1 VKFFHCDA
9 LWHNDK
15 ISLQQRTKISYYY
28 YLSINHKMTLMEPTI
43 SHIKKVSSS
52 SQTQKWKIQTNQDHS
67 EGVAKLAARFASEF
81 HMEEWGKAMG
91 MLHDKGKEPKLF
103 QDHIKFSS
111 GYDISI
117 HCQNNVKHAY
127 IGALIAKRQYPSCY
141 PLICYPI
148 LGHHA
153 GLTDYMDFDNYM
165 KMDIPSDVSIPENAY
180 QLAVPN
186 NLHLSGKEQV
196 HHLIRML
203 YSCLVDADFLDTESF
218 MDEKHSSLRGSHTS
232 LADLLPLLENH
243 LSKLT
248 SKAPDTEVN
257 RIRKEIQDQCIL
269 ESEQGVSG
277 FYSLSVPTGGGKT
290 LSSIL
295 WAIHH
300 AIKFGKKR
308 IIIAI
313 PYTSIIIQTAQILR
327 EIFGDENVLEH
338 HSENDVDLDD
348 ENQDAL
354 KLRLATENWDYP
366 IIVTTNVQLFE
377 SIFSNRPS
385 SCRKLHNICNSVL
398 ILDEVQSLPISFL
411 QPIIDSLKAY
421 QAMFGVSILFTTA
434 SLPAIKGDH
443 GNSQST
449 FHGIQDIYEIIPDSF
464 KLHDKLRRVKLIFDN
479 KISNYDEIANR
490 IIKHNKVLCVV
501 NTRKDAKEL
510 FNRLPK
516 EGITI
521 HLSRMMCAS
530 HIREAIMRIKK
541 ALKDGEKVVR
551 VISTQLIE
559 AGVDID
565 FPIVFRQ
572 EAGLDSLLQAAGR
585 CNREGK
591 NGLSDV
597 YVFSLGHLPFGYI
610 SHANDARK
618 NLVDITDWFDRKT
631 MEKYFIELFKRTPS
645 FDENGISDLLYKP
658 FDFCFK
664 TASESFKLI
673 TDDTISI
680 IVNYKESPILINE
693 LEEEGP
699 SYSLMKKLNQF
710 SVNVRK
716 KDFDELVRYQLVEE
730 KSKGVYYLTKK
741 EQYDENIGLIV
752 NNTWLDEVLMK

>member
-1 VKFFHCDA
+1 
-9 LWHNDK
+9 
-15 ISLQQRTKISYYY
+15 
-28 YLSINHKMTLMEPTI
+28 MGPTI
-43 SHIKKVSSS
+43 SHIKPTSSLNP
-52 SQTQKWKIQTNQDHS
+52 KDWKIQTNLDHS
-67 EGVAKLAARFASEF
+67 EGVARLAAKFASEF
-81 HMEEWGKAMG
+81 NMEQWGKVTG
-91 MLHDKGKEPKLF
+91 ILHDKGKEAKLF
-103 QDHIKFSS
+103 QDYIKFSS

-117 HCQNNVKHAY
+117 HCQNNVKHSY
-127 IGALIAKRQYPSCY
+127 VGALIAKKQYPNCY
-141 PLICYPI
+141 PLISYPI

-153 GLTDYMDFDNYM
+153 GLADYMDFENYM
-165 KMDIPSDVSIPENAY
+165 KMDIPSDVSRPKITYN
-180 QLAVPN
+180 LAIPN

-218 MDEKHSSLRGSHTS
+218 MNESNSSIRGNHTS
-232 LADLLPLLENH
+232 LADLLPLLDNY
-243 LSKLT
+243 LSQLT
-248 SKAPDTEVN
+248 SNAPDTEVN
-257 RIRKEIQDQCIL
+257 RIRKEIQEQCVRT
-269 ESEQGVSG
+269 SEQVPG

-300 AIKFGKKR
+300 AIKNGKKR

-327 EIFGDENVLEH
+327 EIFGEENVLEH
-338 HSENDVDLDD
+338 HSENDIDFND
-348 ENQDAL
+348 ESLNAL

-421 QAMFGVSILFTTA
+421 QIMFGISVLFTTA

-443 GNSQST
+443 GNSQAI
-449 FHGIQDIYEIIPDSF
+449 FHGIQIIQEIIPDSF
-464 KLHDKLRRVKLIFDN
+464 KLQDKLRRVKLLFDTN
-479 KISNYDEIANR
+479 ISSYDEIANR
-490 IIKHNKVLCVV
+490 ITKYDKVLCVV

-516 EGITI
+516 EGITL

-530 HIREAIMRIKK
+530 HIKKSIALIKK
-541 ALKDGEKVVR
+541 TLKDGEKIVR

-565 FPIVFRQ
+565 FPVVFRQ
-572 EAGLDSLLQAAGR
+572 EAGLDSILQAAGR

-597 YVFSLGHLPFGYI
+597 FVFSLGHLPSGYI

-618 NLVDITDWFDRKT
+618 NLVNITDWFERDT
-631 MEKYFIELFKRTPS
+631 MKKYFIELFKRTHS
-645 FDENGISDLLYKP
+645 FDESQVSDLLYKP
-658 FDFCFK
+658 LDFCFK
-664 TASESFKLI
+664 TASEKFKLI
-673 TDDTISI
+673 TDDAISV

-693 LEEEGP
+693 LERDGP

-716 KDFDELVRYQLVEE
+716 KDFDEMMKYQLVEE
-730 KSKGVYYLTKK
+730 KIKGIYYLTKK
-741 EQYDENIGLIV
+741 EQYDENIGLII
-752 NNTWLDEVLMK
+752 NNTWLDEILTI